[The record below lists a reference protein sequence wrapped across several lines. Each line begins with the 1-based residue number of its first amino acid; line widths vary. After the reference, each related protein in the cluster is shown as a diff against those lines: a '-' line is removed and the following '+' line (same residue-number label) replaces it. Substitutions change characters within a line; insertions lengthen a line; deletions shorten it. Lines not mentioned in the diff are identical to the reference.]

1 MVTCT
6 IWAKKLKQIQKRD
19 VKDRAPNENQLPPC
33 HLYINHLFHYR
44 TPWMG
49 TTAFTSYSN
58 STPSHFPSLSC
69 PLHFLFFDYIFK
81 KEKLFLESLKM
92 YHKLLLPSVSLNLS
106 TGWQIGSQVIQFW
119 MCDNTL
125 LTPPIET
132 GTSCTGSSADR
143 CVL

>member
-1 MVTCT
+1 
-6 IWAKKLKQIQKRD
+6 
-19 VKDRAPNENQLPPC
+19 
-33 HLYINHLFHYR
+33 
-44 TPWMG
+44 
-49 TTAFTSYSN
+49 
-58 STPSHFPSLSC
+58 
-69 PLHFLFFDYIFK
+69 
-81 KEKLFLESLKM
+81 M
-92 YHKLLLPSVSLNLS
+92 YHKFLLPSVSLNLS